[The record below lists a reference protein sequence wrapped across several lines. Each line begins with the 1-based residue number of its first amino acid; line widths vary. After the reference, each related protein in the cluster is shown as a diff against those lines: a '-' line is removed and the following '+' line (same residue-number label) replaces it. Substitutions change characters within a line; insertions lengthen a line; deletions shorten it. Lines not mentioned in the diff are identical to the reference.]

1 MDIGI
6 LSNYTGFFKW
16 QIKRHLKPAVFNK
29 LSTKKLDKYAAVF
42 NVTVD
47 ELKIMNGNAE

>member
-1 MDIGI
+1 MDINI
-6 LSNYTGFFKW
+6 LSSYTGFFKW

-29 LSTKKLDKYAAVF
+29 LSPKKINKYAEVF

-47 ELKIMNGNAE
+47 ELKSMEAHDQ